1 MLIIVFYNPLH
12 HHHPFP
18 HHHIIQKIF
27 HRHLI
32 RFFIQHILL
41 VSVCLEI
48 LRYKRHYLYLS
59 RRKTHQEV
67 TDNCDISAIIK
78 LGGGVPVVA
87 RNQGCWGNKYIH
99 SKYSYL
105 AATTIV
111 SQRAHEVSR
120 LQCSSQHP
128 HLQQKGSCM
137 RCYLESFIQK
147 ILRTYYMPDTAPLV

>member
-1 MLIIVFYNPLH
+1 MLIILFYNRLH

-32 RFFIQHILL
+32 HFFIQHILF

-67 TDNCDISAIIK
+67 TDNCDIGAIIK
-78 LGGGVPVVA
+78 LGQEANEKGTITSKGGGVPVVA
-87 RNQGCWGNKYIH
+87 RNQ
-99 SKYSYL
+99 
-105 AATTIV
+105 
-111 SQRAHEVSR
+111 
-120 LQCSSQHP
+120 
-128 HLQQKGSCM
+128 
-137 RCYLESFIQK
+137 RC
-147 ILRTYYMPDTAPLV
+147 